1 MNFSVQQYIE
11 KLPMQVNKLEDR
23 YMDILPY
30 ITVPLLKFIWAGLMI
45 YFSWKTVKIIEHYID
60 TKENKKETR

>member
-1 MNFSVQQYIE
+1 
-11 KLPMQVNKLEDR
+11 MQVNKLEDR